1 MEIDNTV
8 ENTLFEKIEEY
19 VFKNTSLTITD
30 TYMDS
35 ITVFGKVGTLA
46 NMDLTIEFIGDGIYE
61 CDGTIS
67 YQGYDANPTDIL
79 AIRKFTKSE
88 EEVITL
94 IDKSISVANKLIVT
108 VYTLE
113 KEVND

>member
-1 MEIDNTV
+1 MEINNMETNTPFK
-8 ENTLFEKIEEY
+8 EIEEH
-19 VFKNTSLTITD
+19 VIKNTSLTITD

-46 NMDLTIEFIGDGIYE
+46 NIDLTIEFVGDELYE

-94 IDKSISVANKLIVT
+94 IDKSISVANRLIVT
-108 VYTLE
+108 VCTLE
-113 KEVND
+113 KEVNE

>member
-1 MEIDNTV
+1 MEIDNMV

-46 NMDLTIEFIGDGIYE
+46 NMDLTIEFMGDELYE

-94 IDKSISVANKLIVT
+94 IDKSIDTASKLII
-108 VYTLE
+108 TLRQLE
-113 KEVND
+113 SEWNN

>member
-1 MEIDNTV
+1 MEINNMETNTPFK
-8 ENTLFEKIEEY
+8 EIEEH
-19 VFKNTSLTITD
+19 VIKNTSLTITD

-46 NMDLTIEFIGDGIYE
+46 NIDLTIEFIGDEVYE
-61 CDGTIS
+61 CNGTIS

-94 IDKSISVANKLIVT
+94 IDKSISVANRLIVT
-108 VYTLE
+108 VCTLE

>member
-1 MEIDNTV
+1 MEIDNMV

-19 VFKNTSLTITD
+19 VFKNTSLTIID

-35 ITVFGKVGTLA
+35 ITVFGKIGTLA
-46 NMDLTIEFIGDGIYE
+46 NIDLTIEFIGDGIYE

-79 AIRKFTKSE
+79 VIRKFTKSE

-94 IDKSISVANKLIVT
+94 IDKSISVANRLIVT
-108 VYTLE
+108 VCTLE
-113 KEVND
+113 KEVNE

>member
-1 MEIDNTV
+1 MEIDNMV

-30 TYMDS
+30 TYLDS
-35 ITVFGKVGTLA
+35 ITVFGKIGTLA
-46 NMDLTIEFIGDGIYE
+46 NIDLTIEFMGDGIYE

-94 IDKSISVANKLIVT
+94 IDKSISVANRLIVT
-108 VYTLE
+108 VCTLE

>member
-1 MEIDNTV
+1 MEINNMETNTPFK
-8 ENTLFEKIEEY
+8 EIEEH
-19 VFKNTSLTITD
+19 VIKNTSLTITD
-30 TYMDS
+30 TYMES

-46 NMDLTIEFIGDGIYE
+46 NMDLTIEFMGDEVYE

-94 IDKSISVANKLIVT
+94 IDKSISVANRLIVT
-108 VYTLE
+108 VCTLE
-113 KEVND
+113 KEVNE

>member
-1 MEIDNTV
+1 MEIDNMV
-8 ENTLFEKIEEY
+8 ENTLFEKIEEH
-19 VFKNTSLTITD
+19 VFKNTSLTITEP
-30 TYMDS
+30 YMDS
-35 ITVFGKVGTLA
+35 ITIFGRVGTLTDI
-46 NMDLTIEFIGDGIYE
+46 DLTIEFIGDGIYE

-94 IDKSISVANKLIVT
+94 IDKSISVANKLIVA
-108 VYTLE
+108 VCTLE

>member
-1 MEIDNTV
+1 MEINNMV
-8 ENTLFEKIEEY
+8 ENTLFEEVEDY
-19 VFKNTSLTITD
+19 VIKNTSLTITD

-35 ITVFGKVGTLA
+35 ITVFGKAGTLA
-46 NMDLTIEFIGDGIYE
+46 NIDLTIEFIGDGVYE
-61 CDGTIS
+61 CFGTIS

-94 IDKSISVANKLIVT
+94 IDKSISVANKLINT
-108 VYTLE
+108 VCQLE

>member
-1 MEIDNTV
+1 MEINNMETNTPFK
-8 ENTLFEKIEEY
+8 EIEEH
-19 VFKNTSLTITD
+19 VIKNTSLTITD
-30 TYMDS
+30 TYLDS

-46 NMDLTIEFIGDGIYE
+46 NMDLTIEFMGDEVYE
-61 CDGTIS
+61 CNGTIS

-94 IDKSISVANKLIVT
+94 IDKSISVANRLIVT
-108 VYTLE
+108 VCTLE

>member
-1 MEIDNTV
+1 MEINNMETNTPFK
-8 ENTLFEKIEEY
+8 EIEEH
-19 VFKNTSLTITD
+19 VIKNTSLTITD

-46 NMDLTIEFIGDGIYE
+46 NMDLTIEFMGDEVYE
-61 CDGTIS
+61 CNGTIS

-94 IDKSISVANKLIVT
+94 IDKSISVANRLIVT
-108 VYTLE
+108 VCTLE